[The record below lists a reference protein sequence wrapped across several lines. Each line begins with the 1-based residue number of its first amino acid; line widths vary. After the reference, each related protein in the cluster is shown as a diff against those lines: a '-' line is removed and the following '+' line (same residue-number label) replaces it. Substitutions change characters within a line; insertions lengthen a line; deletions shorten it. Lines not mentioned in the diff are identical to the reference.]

1 MAYRYTSSSHQFREQ
16 LYQTAQRCHI
26 TSSLNQLRNENIL
39 CDVTIA
45 VTNRTFPAHKAVL
58 VASSEYFR
66 AMFTSNLAESKQ
78 DKVSLYDVDAGAI
91 EALIDYAYSNKVMFC
106 CYIILLMCY

>member
-1 MAYRYTSSSHQFREQ
+1 MWLTMNIYNVDYQDLTIFLQAHRIVLSSCS
-16 LYQTAQRCHI
+16 
-26 TSSLNQLRNENIL
+26 
-39 CDVTIA
+39 
-45 VTNRTFPAHKAVL
+45 P
-58 VASSEYFR
+58 YFR